1 MVRAIRL
8 IATAVL
14 GLALL
19 APVAYAQSDP
29 EPGVT
34 VDPNSPAGQ
43 EYSLPA
49 DTARKES
56 QGSKKQ
62 SSKSGSLFG
71 QGVTTDAQTN
81 PAPAPTTTSQAPP
94 STQPSQEAVAAAQA
108 RAQAQAQ
115 AKKRAKARSKARARA
130 RAKARAKAR
139 AAARKRAE
147 EKKRV
152 AAAAAS
158 KNSPPPPSV
167 SKLAANAN
175 SDSGGVRGSLI
186 FGALGFAVL
195 LLAGLTGLVLRRR
208 LRSEPQP

>member
-19 APVAYAQSDP
+19 APVAHAQSDP

-49 DTARKES
+49 DSARKES

-71 QGVTTDAQTN
+71 QGVTSDAQTN
-81 PAPAPTTTSQAPP
+81 PAPTPTTTSQAPP
-94 STQPSQEAVAAAQA
+94 STQPSQEAVAAARA
-108 RAQAQAQ
+108 RARAQ

-147 EKKRV
+147 EKKR
-152 AAAAAS
+152 AAAAATS

-167 SKLAANAN
+167 SKLAADAN

-195 LLAGLTGLVLRRR
+195 LLAGLTGLILRRR